1 MPSTMITRAA
11 RFGNVELT
19 IDFEPADDE
28 DFVNYPIRIFYESA
42 DAAARACWSLRAVLS
57 TQTMRIA
64 HEVYLADTC
73 DLPLL
78 LLVGGIQHI
87 FEMLPAKDARSDVQA
102 FFGLLPEDF
111 NATIH

>member
-1 MPSTMITRAA
+1 MTGSMITRAA
-11 RFGNVELT
+11 RLGSVELT

-42 DAAARACWSLRAVLS
+42 DAAARACLSLKTLLS
-57 TQTMRIA
+57 RQTMRVA
-64 HEVYLADTC
+64 HEVYLTDTC

-87 FEMLPAKDARSDVQA
+87 FEMLPSKDARSDVQA